1 MNTETTV
8 MVETPGKIRDYG
20 PNAFGDDLRRFVN
33 LTLTLAN
40 TDFKLTYFGSA
51 LGYVWSLMQPLLL
64 FGVLLFVFTKI
75 FHVGENIPHYGV
87 MLLAAII
94 FWTFFLTVTSNCV
107 TCLLAREGLLR
118 KMRFPRLVIP
128 VGVCVTAIYTLVL
141 NMIPVCLFA
150 ILSHVYPT
158 WSWLEL
164 PLLAI
169 PLAMLSVGAG
179 MILACLYVRFRDI
192 LPIWTVFTQILFY
205 GSPVIYPALEYGGNV
220 AGGLPAKTLPR
231 SKWTPQELYNHIH
244 HPSGYGT
251 IGTLGHVL
259 MCNPLATILTQMRKA
274 LVGGPNDLN
283 PSAAYAIDGAIHLLI
298 PLFFVLAIFALG
310 VWFFNREAPRI
321 SENL

>member
-1 MNTETTV
+1 MSTETTV
-8 MVETPGKIRDYG
+8 VETPAGTRDYG

-64 FGVLLFVFTKI
+64 FGVLLFVFTQI
-75 FHVGENIPHYGV
+75 FHVGNNIPDYGV
-87 MLLAAII
+87 ELLAAII
-94 FWTFFLTVTSNCV
+94 FWSFFLQVTSNCV

-128 VGVCVTAIYTLVL
+128 LGVCVTALYTLAL
-141 NMIPVCLFA
+141 NMIPVFGFA
-150 ILSHVYPT
+150 ILFGVYPR

-164 PLLAI
+164 PLLVI
-169 PLAMLSVGAG
+169 PLAMLAVGAG

-192 LPIWTVFTQILFY
+192 LPIWTITSQILFY
-205 GSPVIYPALEYGGNV
+205 GSPVIYPALEYGGSTAV
-220 AGGLPAKTLPR
+220 TKAHPA
-231 SKWTPQELYNHIH
+231 
-244 HPSGYGT
+244 GYGT

-259 MCNPLATILTQMRKA
+259 MCNPLAAILTQMRKG
-274 LVGGPNDLN
+274 LVGGSDKFN
-283 PSAAYAIDGAIHLLI
+283 PSAAYAIDGASHLLI
-298 PLFFVLAIFALG
+298 PLFFVVAIFGLG

>member
-1 MNTETTV
+1 MSTETTV
-8 MVETPGKIRDYG
+8 TVETPGKTRDYG

-64 FGVLLFVFTKI
+64 FGVLLIVFTKI
-75 FHVGENIPHYGV
+75 FHVGQYIPHYGV

-94 FWTFFLTVTSNCV
+94 FWSFFLMVTSNCV

-128 VGVCVTAIYTLVL
+128 LSVCVTGLYTLVL
-141 NMIPVCLFA
+141 NMAPVFLFA
-150 ILSHVYPT
+150 IASKVYPRV
-158 WSWLEL
+158 SWLEI
-164 PLLAI
+164 PLLII
-169 PLAMLSVGAG
+169 PLAMLALGGG

-192 LPIWTVFTQILFY
+192 LPIWTITSQILFY
-205 GSPVIYPALEYGGNV
+205 GSPVIYPALEYGGTTARTANH
-220 AGGLPAKTLPR
+220 PA
-231 SKWTPQELYNHIH
+231 
-244 HPSGYGT
+244 GYGT

-259 MCNPLATILTQMRKA
+259 MCNPLAAILTQMRKA
-274 LVGGPNDLN
+274 LVGGPDKLN
-283 PSAAYAIDGAIHLLI
+283 PSAAYAIDGAVHLLI
-298 PLFFVLAIFALG
+298 PLALTLMIFAFG
-310 VWFFNREAPRI
+310 IWFFNHEAPRI

>member
-1 MNTETTV
+1 VSTEV
-8 MVETPGKIRDYG
+8 HAEAHHYG

-40 TDFKLTYFGSA
+40 TDFKLTYFGSV
-51 LGYVWSLMQPLLL
+51 LGYVWSLVQPLLL
-64 FGVLLFVFTKI
+64 FGVLLVVFTKI
-75 FHVGENIPHYGV
+75 FHLGAHIPYYAV

-94 FWTFFLTVTSNCV
+94 YWNFFLMVTSNCV

-128 VGVCVTAIYTLVL
+128 LAVGVTAFYTLVL
-141 NMIPVCLFA
+141 NMVPVFLFA
-150 ILSHVYPT
+150 IALGVYPK

-164 PLLAI
+164 PVLIL
-169 PLAMLSVGAG
+169 PLAMVALGTG

-192 LPIWTVFTQILFY
+192 LPIWTITSQILFY
-205 GSPVIYPALEYGGNV
+205 GSPVIYPALQYGGLLK
-220 AGGLPAKTLPR
+220 GGPTSA
-231 SKWTPQELYNHIH
+231 

-251 IGTLGHVL
+251 IGTLGHAL
-259 MCNPLATILTQMRKA
+259 MCNPLAAILTQMRKA

-283 PSAAYAIDGAIHLLI
+283 PSAAYAIDGAIHLLV
-298 PLFFVLAIFALG
+298 PLALTLGIFALG

>member
-1 MNTETTV
+1 MNSESTV

-64 FGVLLFVFTKI
+64 FGVLLVVFTKI
-75 FHVGENIPHYGV
+75 FHVGKYIPHYGV
-87 MLLAAII
+87 ALLAAII
-94 FWTFFLTVTSNCV
+94 FWTFFLNVTTNCV

-128 VGVCVTAIYTLVL
+128 LGVCVTALYTLGL
-141 NMIPVCLFA
+141 NLVPVILFA

-164 PLLAI
+164 PLLVL
-169 PLAMLSVGAG
+169 PLAMLAVGAG

-192 LPIWTVFTQILFY
+192 LPIWSVTAQILFY
-205 GSPVIYPALEYGGNV
+205 GSPVIYPALEYGGT
-220 AGGLPAKTLPR
+220 AKTPNA
-231 SKWTPQELYNHIH
+231 QNG
-244 HPSGYGT
+244 GYGT

-259 MCNPLATILTQMRKA
+259 MCNPLAAILTQMRKA
-274 LVGGPNDLN
+274 LIGGPDKVN
-283 PSAAYAIDGAIHLLI
+283 PSAAYAIDGAVHLLI
-298 PLFFVLAIFALG
+298 PLFFVLAIFGLG

>member
-1 MNTETTV
+1 MSVETTV
-8 MVETPGKIRDYG
+8 VETPGEIRDYG
-20 PNAFGDDLRRFVN
+20 PNAFGDDVRRFVN

-64 FGVLLFVFTKI
+64 FGVLLVVFTKI
-75 FHVGENIPHYGV
+75 FHVGRYIPHYGV

-94 FWTFFLTVTSNCV
+94 FWTFFVQVTTNCV

-128 VGVCVTAIYTLVL
+128 VGVGVTQLYTLGL
-141 NMIPVCLFA
+141 NMIPVLLFA
-150 ILSHVYPT
+150 ILDHVQPS

-164 PLLAI
+164 PLLVI

-192 LPIWTVFTQILFY
+192 LPIWSVFSQILFY
-205 GSPVIYPALEYGGNV
+205 GSPVIYPALEYGGTV
-220 AGGLPAKTLPR
+220 AKSIAHPA
-231 SKWTPQELYNHIH
+231 
-244 HPSGYGT
+244 GYGT

-259 MCNPLATILTQMRKA
+259 MCNPLAAILTQMRKA
-274 LVGGPNDLN
+274 LVGGPNKLN

-298 PLFFVLAIFALG
+298 PLFFVVAIFALG

>member
-1 MNTETTV
+1 VSVETTTI
-8 MVETPGKIRDYG
+8 ETAGGSRDYG

-64 FGVLLFVFTKI
+64 FGVLLFVFQKI
-75 FHVGENIPHYGV
+75 FKVGQNIPNYAV

-94 FWTFFLTVTSNCV
+94 FWNFFLVVTSNCV

-128 VGVCVTAIYTLVL
+128 VGVGVTQLYTLAL
-141 NMIPVCLFA
+141 NMIPVFLFA
-150 ILSHVYPT
+150 ILNHVYPT

-164 PLLAI
+164 PLLVI
-169 PLAMLSVGAG
+169 PLAMLAVGAG

-205 GSPVIYPALEYGGNV
+205 GSPVIYPALEYGGSV
-220 AGGLPAKTLPR
+220 QLPAKNSRPST
-231 SKWTPQELYNHIH
+231 WTALERFDEIH

-251 IGTLGHVL
+251 IGRLGHVL
-259 MCNPLATILTQMRKA
+259 MLNPIATILTQMRKA
-274 LVGGPNDLN
+274 LVGNSNLYN
-283 PSAAYAIDGAIHLLI
+283 PSAASAIGGAVRLLI
-298 PLFFVLAIFALG
+298 PLAIVLAIFVFG

>member
-8 MVETPGKIRDYG
+8 MVETPGKVRDYG

-75 FHVGENIPHYGV
+75 FKVGANIPHYGV

-128 VGVCVTAIYTLVL
+128 IGVCVTALYTLVL
-141 NMIPVCLFA
+141 NMIPVIGFA
-150 ILSHVYPT
+150 ILSGVYPT

-164 PLLAI
+164 PLLMV

-192 LPIWTVFTQILFY
+192 LPIWTVTAQILFY
-205 GSPVIYPALEYGGNV
+205 GSPVIYPALEYGGSV
-220 AGGLPAKTLPR
+220 PLPAKGTAP
-231 SKWTPQELYNHIH
+231 STWTALEALDHVQ

-259 MCNPLATILTQMRKA
+259 MCNPLAAILTQMRKA
-274 LVGGPNDLN
+274 LVGGSDKFN
-283 PSAAYAIDGAIHLLI
+283 PSAAFAIDGTVHLLV
-298 PLFFVLAIFALG
+298 PLFFVVAIFALG
-310 VWFFNREAPRI
+310 VWFFNREAPGI

>member
-1 MNTETTV
+1 MNSETTV
-8 MVETPGKIRDYG
+8 MVETPGKVRDYG

-75 FHVGENIPHYGV
+75 FHVGKNIPHYGV

-94 FWTFFLTVTSNCV
+94 FWTFFLTVTTNCV

-128 VGVCVTAIYTLVL
+128 VGVCVTALYTLVL
-141 NMIPVCLFA
+141 NLVPVILFA
-150 ILSHVYPT
+150 IFSGVYPT
-158 WSWLEL
+158 WSWFEL
-164 PLLAI
+164 PLLVI

-192 LPIWTVFTQILFY
+192 LPIWSVTSQILFY
-205 GSPVIYPALEYGGNV
+205 GSPVIYPALEYGGSDSHS
-220 AGGLPAKTLPR
+220 A
-231 SKWTPQELYNHIH
+231 
-244 HPSGYGT
+244 SGYGT

-259 MCNPLATILTQMRKA
+259 MCNPLAAILTQMRKA
-274 LVGGPNDLN
+274 LVGGPDNLN
-283 PSAAYAIDGAIHLLI
+283 PSAAYAIDGAVHLLI
-298 PLFFVLAIFALG
+298 PLFFVVAIFALG

>member
-1 MNTETTV
+1 VSAETTV
-8 MVETPGKIRDYG
+8 TAETPGGSRDYG

-51 LGYVWSLMQPLLL
+51 LGYLWSLMQPLLL
-64 FGVLLFVFTKI
+64 FGVLLFVFTQI
-75 FHVGENIPHYGV
+75 FQVGANIPHYGV

-94 FWTFFLTVTSNCV
+94 FWTFFLQVTSSCV

-128 VGVCVTAIYTLVL
+128 IGVGVTALYTLAL
-141 NMIPVCLFA
+141 NMIPVFGFA
-150 ILSHVYPT
+150 ILFGVYPR

-164 PLLAI
+164 PLLVI
-169 PLAMLSVGAG
+169 PLAMLALGTG

-192 LPIWTVFTQILFY
+192 LPIWTVTSQILFY
-205 GSPVIYPALEYGGNV
+205 GSPVIYPALEYGGS
-220 AGGLPAKTLPR
+220 AKV
-231 SKWTPQELYNHIH
+231 SAA

-251 IGTLGHVL
+251 IGTLGHTL
-259 MCNPLATILTQMRKA
+259 MCNPLAAILTQMRKA
-274 LVGGPNDLN
+274 LVGGPDKLN
-283 PSAAYAIDGAIHLLI
+283 PSAAYAINGAVHLLI
-298 PLFFVLAIFALG
+298 PLFFVLAIFSFG
-310 VWFFNREAPRI
+310 IWFFNREAPRI

>member
-1 MNTETTV
+1 VSVETTT
-8 MVETPGKIRDYG
+8 VETPGEFRDYG
-20 PNAFGDDLRRFVN
+20 PSAFGDDLRRFVN

-64 FGVLLFVFTKI
+64 FGVLLVVFTKI
-75 FHVGENIPHYGV
+75 FHVGADIPHYAV

-94 FWTFFLTVTSNCV
+94 FWNFFLVVTSNCV

-128 VGVCVTAIYTLVL
+128 IGVTVTQLYTLGL
-141 NMIPVCLFA
+141 NMIPVFLFA

-164 PLLAI
+164 PLLVI
-169 PLAMLSVGAG
+169 PLAMLAIGAG
-179 MILACLYVRFRDI
+179 TILACLYVRFRDI
-192 LPIWTVFTQILFY
+192 LPIWTVFSQILFY
-205 GSPVIYPALEYGGNV
+205 GSPVIYPALEYGGLLKD
-220 AGGLPAKTLPR
+220 GPTLA
-231 SKWTPQELYNHIH
+231 
-244 HPSGYGT
+244 HPSGYGS
-251 IGTLGHVL
+251 IGRLGHVL
-259 MCNPLATILTQMRKA
+259 MLNPIATMLTQMRKA
-274 LVGGPNDLN
+274 LVGGSNLTN
-283 PSAAYAIDGAIHLLI
+283 PSAASALGGAVRLLI
-298 PLFFVLAIFALG
+298 PLAIVLAIFAFG

>member
-1 MNTETTV
+1 MSTETTT
-8 MVETPGKIRDYG
+8 VETPAGTRDYG

-51 LGYVWSLMQPLLL
+51 LGYIWSLMQPLLL

-75 FHVGENIPHYGV
+75 FHVGAKIPHYGV

-128 VGVCVTAIYTLVL
+128 VGVCVTALYTLVL
-141 NMIPVCLFA
+141 NMIPVILFA
-150 ILSHVYPT
+150 IFSKVYPT
-158 WSWLEL
+158 WSWFEL
-164 PLLAI
+164 PLLVI

-192 LPIWTVFTQILFY
+192 LPIWSVFSQILFY
-205 GSPVIYPALEYGGNV
+205 GSPVIYPALEYGGSDSHSV
-220 AGGLPAKTLPR
+220 
-231 SKWTPQELYNHIH
+231 
-244 HPSGYGT
+244 SGYGT

-259 MCNPLATILTQMRKA
+259 MCNPLAAILTQMRKA
-274 LVGGPNDLN
+274 LVGGTDKLN
-283 PSAAYAIDGAIHLLI
+283 PSAAYAIDGAVHLLI
-298 PLFFVLAIFALG
+298 PAFFVVAIFALG

>member
-1 MNTETTV
+1 MSTETTV
-8 MVETPGKIRDYG
+8 VETPAGTRDYG

-64 FGVLLFVFTKI
+64 FGVLLVVFTKI
-75 FHVGENIPHYGV
+75 FKVGAHIPDYGV
-87 MLLAAII
+87 ELLAAII
-94 FWTFFLTVTSNCV
+94 FWSFFLQVTSNCV

-128 VGVCVTAIYTLVL
+128 LGVCVTALYTLAL
-141 NMIPVCLFA
+141 NMVPVFLFA
-150 ILSHVYPT
+150 IIEGVLPR

-164 PLLAI
+164 PLLVI
-169 PLAMLSVGAG
+169 PLAMLAVGAG

-192 LPIWTVFTQILFY
+192 LPIWTITTQILLY
-205 GSPVIYPALEYGGNV
+205 GSPVIYPALEYGGTLK
-220 AGGLPAKTLPR
+220 GGPTAA
-231 SKWTPQELYNHIH
+231 

-259 MCNPLATILTQMRKA
+259 MCNPLAAILTQMRKA
-274 LVGGPNDLN
+274 LVGGSDKFN
-283 PSAAYAIDGAIHLLI
+283 PSAAYAINGTIHLLI

>member
-1 MNTETTV
+1 MSTEIHA
-8 MVETPGKIRDYG
+8 TPHRYG

-64 FGVLLFVFTKI
+64 FGVLLVVFTKI
-75 FHVGENIPHYGV
+75 FNVGAHIPHYGV

-94 FWTFFLTVTSNCV
+94 FWSFFLMVTSNCV

-128 VGVCVTAIYTLVL
+128 LSVGVTGLYTLVL
-141 NMIPVCLFA
+141 NMAPVFLFA
-150 ILSHVYPT
+150 IASGVYPRV
-158 WSWLEL
+158 SWLEL
-164 PLLAI
+164 PLLI
-169 PLAMLSVGAG
+169 VPLAMLSLGGG

-192 LPIWTVFTQILFY
+192 LPIWTITSQILFY
-205 GSPVIYPALEYGGNV
+205 GSPVIYPALEYGGSAPLSANH
-220 AGGLPAKTLPR
+220 PA
-231 SKWTPQELYNHIH
+231 
-244 HPSGYGT
+244 GYGT

-259 MCNPLATILTQMRKA
+259 MCNPLAAILTQMRKA
-274 LVGGPNDLN
+274 LVGGPDKLN
-283 PSAAYAIDGAIHLLI
+283 PSAAYAIDGAVHLLI
-298 PLFFVLAIFALG
+298 PLALTLLIFAFG
-310 VWFFNREAPRI
+310 IWFFNHEAPRI